1 MPTTWQE
8 LATEKKARQA
18 ASIPKE
24 WLIDPP
30 SEDILDVTDI
40 PTKCGLLSARDLEI
54 TETGSVA
61 VLLSKIATRAWTSVE
76 VTTAFCKRAIIAHQ
90 VVCASSS
97 FSLYIKLR
105 LLCYHILDKLS
116 HGNLYRPGPREG
128 CMARRAIE
136 FHRESCWSSPR
147 PSNISQGPD
156 SHRRIG
162 DNNGCVTRV
171 DMAKLLVT
179 LLHFRICLL
188 DRASS
193 RTRCCTHRDL
203 DRMWCR
209 SVRSY
214 QRTTNTHGV
223 ASRIRYRQYLI
234 LLYSGQSVTTL
245 FSEGLSILSIA
256 P

>member
-8 LATEKKARQA
+8 LAAEKKARQA

-24 WLIDPP
+24 WLIVPP

-40 PTKCGLLSARDLEI
+40 PAKCGLLSARDLEI
-54 TETGSVA
+54 TEVTSVA
-61 VLLSKIATRAWTSVE
+61 ALLSKIATGAWTSVE

-90 VVCASSS
+90 VVRASSS
-97 FSLYIKLR
+97 PTHQIHVAR
-105 LLCYHILDKLS
+105 CYHIDKLS
-116 HGNLYRPGPREG
+116 HGNLHRPGPREG
-128 CMARRAIE
+128 CMARRATEIY
-136 FHRESCWSSPR
+136 RESCWSPPR
-147 PSNISQGPD
+147 SSSLSQGPD
-156 SHRRIG
+156 SHKRLG

-171 DMAKLLVT
+171 DMVKFASDT
-179 LLHFRICLL
+179 LHFRICLL

-223 ASRIRYRQYLI
+223 ASRGWCKQYLI
-234 LLYSGQSVTTL
+234 LFLVARVLQPCFREDCQPRQSL
-245 FSEGLSILSIA
+245 LD
-256 P
+256 